1 MEENKKDLTETPETE
16 DATQPLTQEEQ
27 EEAEKFEEEVKE
39 HFEEVIAKNE
49 KKMEEEKTFEEKV
62 EEHLGEVIAENE
74 KKMDKAAKKKKKLKA
89 WQIVLIVIG
98 AIIVAAGIGV
108 GLFFLIGELTYK
120 EYVPV
125 EVELDSA
132 RPNVATT
139 FTPEEQA
146 KIDLAL
152 ADNATE
158 DQVKEAIALIYAKA
172 NANKIGADK
181 AIAIARGDGTASVDI
196 SFLGKV
202 VTADGGMAVRGFK
215 VQSGDAF
222 YYQKGAK
229 VVDCSIKG
237 AMTIVANMLNQQ
249 ERTFESGTG
258 DYKTVQLKGADA
270 KVGKNETA
278 TLPYF
283 TLGDPKSV
291 TTCADRDEFMV
302 KGYYLDD
309 PRELSNFR
317 INKSTIVLKEL
328 AEGEKYIEYDA
339 TKKFYTMR
347 FSLLIEGENRAEC
360 VGKARQYLRDSSGSE
375 NLEFAKYDLQLQVWD
390 NGYAKFVHDDEIWS
404 GEMNMAGTKSTTS
417 SNSWYECT
425 FYYDFDEKLFT
436 EEDAAKYQEGNWAQM
451 IIDDYSA
458 ALN

>member
-16 DATQPLTQEEQ
+16 ETAQASTQEER

-39 HFEEVIAKNE
+39 HFDEVIEKNE
-49 KKMEEEKTFEEKV
+49 KKM
-62 EEHLGEVIAENE
+62 G
-74 KKMDKAAKKKKKLKA
+74 KAAKKKKLKA

-125 EVELDSA
+125 DVELDSA
-132 RPNVATT
+132 RPNVAST
-139 FTPEEQA
+139 FTAEEQQ

-152 ADNATE
+152 ANNATE
-158 DQVKEAIALIYAKA
+158 DQVKEAIALIYQKA
-172 NANKIGADK
+172 NQNKIGADK
-181 AIAIARGDGTASVDI
+181 AIAIARGNGTASVDI
-196 SFLGKV
+196 NFLGKV

-237 AMTIVANMLNQQ
+237 ATSIVANILNQQ
-249 ERTFESGTG
+249 ERAYESGTG
-258 DYKTVQLKGADA
+258 VYKIVKLKGSDA

-291 TTCADRDEFMV
+291 TTCADRDEFME

-309 PRELSNFR
+309 PRELCNFR

-339 TKKFYTMR
+339 TKKFYKLR
-347 FSLLIEGENRAEC
+347 FSLLIEGENRGEC

-375 NLEFAKYDLQLQVWD
+375 NLEFAKYDLQLEVWD
-390 NGYAKFVHDDEIWS
+390 NGYAKFMHDDEIWS

-425 FYYDFDEKLFT
+425 FYYDFDASLFT
-436 EEDAAKYQEGNWAQM
+436 EEDAAEYQEGDWAKK